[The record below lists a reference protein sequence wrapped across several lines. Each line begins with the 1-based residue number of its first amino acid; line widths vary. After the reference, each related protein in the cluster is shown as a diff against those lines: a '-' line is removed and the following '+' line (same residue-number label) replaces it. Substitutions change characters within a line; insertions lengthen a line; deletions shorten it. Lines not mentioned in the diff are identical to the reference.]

1 MNMET
6 SIWVDKDFADK
17 WKALKSKQ
25 ATREEQE
32 KVFDEYCKQITSQVR
47 KDFEINLESL
57 EEDAAM
63 FKGLMIKVKK
73 TFEETKNEYLEAS
86 EAVWEKFEKEVP
98 SIQKNIDRLT
108 KLIDPLSKQ
117 LDVVKKKFE
126 TISTYNYKQVVELIQ
141 LVSSLNDKNKNT
153 LELILKYNKE
163 D

>member
-1 MNMET
+1 MEER
-6 SIWVDKDFADK
+6 IWVDKDFAEK
-17 WKALKSKQ
+17 WKVLKSEK

-32 KVFDEYCKQITSQVR
+32 RVFDEYCKKVTSQVR
-47 KDFEINLESL
+47 KDFELNISSL
-57 EEDAAM
+57 EEDAVM
-63 FKGLMIKVKK
+63 FKGLMIKVRKA
-73 TFEETKNEYLEAS
+73 FEEAKNEYLEAS

-108 KLIDPLSKQ
+108 KLVDPLSKQ

-141 LVSSLNDKNKNT
+141 LVSSLNDKNKNI

>member
-1 MNMET
+1 MET

>member
-1 MNMET
+1 MEEH
-6 SIWVDKDFADK
+6 IWVDKDFADR
-17 WKALKSKQ
+17 WHELKSKK

-47 KDFEINLESL
+47 KDFAINLESL

-63 FKGLMIKVKK
+63 FRGLMIKVKK

-153 LELILKYNKE
+153 LDLILKYNKE